1 MSLWYI
7 NSLTTVYSKDKGPR
21 QKGKMT
27 KGNMDEW
34 MRCPNTLQ
42 KDMGPSVKI

>member
-1 MSLWYI
+1 
-7 NSLTTVYSKDKGPR
+7 
-21 QKGKMT
+21 MT

-42 KDMGPSVKI
+42 KDKGPSIKI